1 MFVRIDPRCKRE
13 KAQAESRRELH
24 DAPAPRVKNSRFA
37 GISGDGGGRDR
48 TCDLELRRLLLYPL
62 SYAPRFR
69 STVPVFPNRA
79 ARPFWGFWMRVESAA
94 REIWRRTGDSSRC
107 STPSSKPARQV
118 ARPRTSG
125 ARRRCAAGGLVRRR
139 QLAPRT
145 HDRPWSGRAI
155 SVAESNDVKRPTRP
169 TTRTPPTAPW
179 SPLSP
184 RTPCYE
190 QPTSQSRTPTPLST
204 QPPAPARS
212 HSRRRS
218 RPSPAIHPSCR
229 RRRRSRVH
237 RGDRLTPRQAQPAH
251 HTQWP
256 ARRAAP
262 TGRAHKP
269 ARPERFAMTTV
280 QWRT

>member
-24 DAPAPRVKNSRFA
+24 DAPARRVKNSRFA

-94 REIWRRTGDSSRC
+94 REIWRRTRRLVSVVAQITG
-107 STPSSKPARQV
+107 PV
-118 ARPRTSG
+118 ARSNVTVRVVVAPRG
-125 ARRRCAAGGLVRRR
+125 DGVRRR